1 MMDREPDIAA
11 ETQTDLQEEYLK
23 SLKDIEEGQL
33 IESTV
38 IEISTEN
45 VFVDVGYK
53 SEGKIPIT
61 EFKTPPKIGDKVN
74 VILIRKEGKSGQ
86 VVVSKGKAD
95 VKVFWKELRKAGQEQ
110 IPVEG
115 TFIKSIKGG
124 FEVDLGYG
132 VIGFC
137 PLSKTDVVR
146 VTDPEEYIGKSGNFL
161 IDRLYSENKLKIVL
175 SRRGFLERDI
185 SEKKERFFNNT
196 EVGDVVTGEVK
207 SFTSFGAFIDLG
219 GFDGL
224 LHINDMS
231 WGHVTRPKDFVK
243 KGQKVELKVIRLDS
257 EEQKINLS
265 LKHFTPDPWSLFEQK
280 YHVDDV
286 VKGKVTKLTDF
297 GAFIEIE
304 EGIEGLAHI
313 SELSWVKRIKHP
325 SELLSIG
332 DEVEAKILA
341 YDIENGRVSLG
352 VKQVYDNPWDT
363 IDESFPVGKRINGKI
378 VKVTNAGAFIE
389 LTEGIDGFLHI
400 DDYSWTK
407 RIKKPSTVL
416 KSGDEIEV
424 MVIDLDKEGRR
435 IKLGVKQLSEDPW
448 KFLMKSNPKGSI
460 IEGEITNITDFGV
473 FVKVSNGIEGLI
485 NKYNLAEPGSDKEED
500 FLSKF
505 SVGDKVTALVTEI
518 NPAAHRLSL
527 SIKDY
532 QKSLQRKEISKY
544 IHDEEDESTSTFG
557 DFLKSKDLDSIEN

>member
-146 VTDPEEYIGKSGNFL
+146 VTDPEEYVGKSGNFL

-185 SEKKERFFNNT
+185 SEKK
-196 EVGDVVTGEVK
+196 K
-207 SFTSFGAFIDLG
+207 
-219 GFDGL
+219 
-224 LHINDMS
+224 
-231 WGHVTRPKDFVK
+231 
-243 KGQKVELKVIRLDS
+243 
-257 EEQKINLS
+257 
-265 LKHFTPDPWSLFEQK
+265 
-280 YHVDDV
+280 
-286 VKGKVTKLTDF
+286 
-297 GAFIEIE
+297 
-304 EGIEGLAHI
+304 
-313 SELSWVKRIKHP
+313 
-325 SELLSIG
+325 
-332 DEVEAKILA
+332 
-341 YDIENGRVSLG
+341 
-352 VKQVYDNPWDT
+352 
-363 IDESFPVGKRINGKI
+363 
-378 VKVTNAGAFIE
+378 
-389 LTEGIDGFLHI
+389 GFLTI
-400 DDYSWTK
+400 
-407 RIKKPSTVL
+407 P
-416 KSGDEIEV
+416 
-424 MVIDLDKEGRR
+424 
-435 IKLGVKQLSEDPW
+435 KLA
-448 KFLMKSNPKGSI
+448 M
-460 IEGEITNITDFGV
+460 
-473 FVKVSNGIEGLI
+473 
-485 NKYNLAEPGSDKEED
+485 
-500 FLSKF
+500 
-505 SVGDKVTALVTEI
+505 
-518 NPAAHRLSL
+518 
-527 SIKDY
+527 
-532 QKSLQRKEISKY
+532 
-544 IHDEEDESTSTFG
+544 
-557 DFLKSKDLDSIEN
+557 